1 MGVGIS
7 TRIKWHIHIV
17 FLSVVHHFLE
27 RVKRT
32 VIFKSVHITREKSV
46 DTLSILVYIV
56 VQSLLD
62 RVFTVHTPQLISK
75 TPMMVYVCL
84 RPSIK
89 VDSII

>member
-7 TRIKWHIHIV
+7 TRIKRRIRIV

-62 RVFTVHTPQLISK
+62 VHTPQLISK

-84 RPSIK
+84 WPSIK